1 MSSKNTPP
9 IDPNIDPYAYIG
21 IIPKPDG
28 SITRLPEFIPTC
40 APSSDQSD
48 PIPVLSKDIPIN
60 QEKNT
65 WARLYL
71 PRLPE
76 SSAAASPT
84 KLPLIVYYHGGG
96 FILGSAATLLFQKF
110 ITEIANEV
118 PAVVVSVE
126 YRLAPEHRLPAAYDD
141 CVEALHWIR
150 TTDEEWL
157 TKHADFSKC
166 FLLGTSAGGNIVYH
180 VGLRAITCVDHL
192 MPLKIKGLILHHP
205 FFGGVERSQSEIR
218 LVNDK
223 KFPPSLADLMWD
235 LCLPIGADRDHEYCN
250 PMKGI
255 KLKLLE
261 DMKKDGWKFL
271 VTGWDGD
278 MLIDRQIELVSML
291 KERGIEAIGKFS
303 EGGSHG
309 VELADD
315 AKANI
320 FYGVLKDFVVSL

>member
-1 MSSKNTPP
+1 MSSKNIPP
-9 IDPNIDPYAYIG
+9 IDPNIDPYAFIG
-21 IIPKPDG
+21 IIPNPNG
-28 SITRLPEFIPTC
+28 SITRSPEFLPTC
-40 APSSDQSD
+40 APSSNSSD
-48 PIPVLSKDIPIN
+48 SYPILSKDIPIN

-76 SSAAASPT
+76 FSAATSPT
-84 KLPLIVYYHGGG
+84 KLPLIVYYHGGA
-96 FILGSAATLLFQKF
+96 FIFGSAATLLFQKF

-118 PAVVVSVE
+118 QAVVVSVE

-141 CVEALHWIR
+141 L
-150 TTDEEWL
+150 
-157 TKHADFSKC
+157 
-166 FLLGTSAGGNIVYH
+166 YH
-180 VGLRAITCVDHL
+180 VGLHAITCIDHL
-192 MPLKIKGLILHHP
+192 VPLKIKGLILHHP

-223 KFPPSLADLMWD
+223 MFPPSLADLMWD

-271 VTGWDGD
+271 VTGWDG
-278 MLIDRQIELVSML
+278 
-291 KERGIEAIGKFS
+291 GIC
-303 EGGSHG
+303 
-309 VELADD
+309 
-315 AKANI
+315 
-320 FYGVLKDFVVSL
+320 